1 MRSILIVNRS
11 FSPSNPRII
20 PITHPALFQF
30 QLQEK
35 EEIQLWNAIRLPK
48 SALIDDA
55 QNKETNMT
63 KIWIGDDISA
73 IDNVLLVQ
81 RVRDQ
86 THEKCNSEQRERC
99 LRFHSRPYIWEKG

>member
-1 MRSILIVNRS
+1 M
-11 FSPSNPRII
+11 
-20 PITHPALFQF
+20 
-30 QLQEK
+30 

-55 QNKETNMT
+55 QNKEMNTT
-63 KIWIGDDISA
+63 KIWIDDDISA
-73 IDNVLLVQ
+73 IDNVLPVQ

-86 THEKCNSEQRERC
+86 THEKCNSEQHERC